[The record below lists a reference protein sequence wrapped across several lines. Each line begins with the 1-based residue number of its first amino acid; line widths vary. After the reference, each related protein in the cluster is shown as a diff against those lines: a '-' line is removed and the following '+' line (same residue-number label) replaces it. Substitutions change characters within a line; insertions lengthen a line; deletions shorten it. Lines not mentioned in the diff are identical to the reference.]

1 MLLTYN
7 LNQMEQTDVFAQF
20 QGIVTVTKV
29 ELNEQLTHRQNKDI
43 MGAVTHVHRGTL

>member
-7 LNQMEQTDVFAQF
+7 LNQVEQTDVFAQF
-20 QGIVTVTKV
+20 QKIVTVTKV

-43 MGAVTHVHRGTL
+43 TEAVTHVHCETL